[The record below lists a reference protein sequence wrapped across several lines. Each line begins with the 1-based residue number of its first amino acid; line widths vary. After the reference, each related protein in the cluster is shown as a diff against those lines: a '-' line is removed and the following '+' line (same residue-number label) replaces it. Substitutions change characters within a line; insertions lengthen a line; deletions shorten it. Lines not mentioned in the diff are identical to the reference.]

1 MAHPPV
7 IIVDTNDQV
16 VGEAKLDE
24 ARQKGFIYRLVF
36 VVAID
41 KGDRVLLQKRS
52 THMQLYPSCWDVSAG
67 GHVDDGHGYE
77 EAASY
82 ELDEE
87 LGVRGVTLHEM
98 GHFYSDAP
106 LWGGILA
113 KRFCKVYRIALDTLP
128 EQLGEEEVEEVRWFT
143 KDELRALVKNHPER
157 VAEGL
162 ERSMPYILEVI

>member
-7 IIVDTNDQV
+7 VIVDINDRV

-24 ARQKGFIYRLVF
+24 ARQNGLIYRIVF

-41 KGDRVLLQKRS
+41 ADGRVLLQKRS
-52 THMQLYPSCWDVSAG
+52 ASMKLYPSCWDVSAG
-67 GHVDDGHGYE
+67 GHVDDGHSYE

-87 LGVRGVTLHEM
+87 IGVRDAALHEV

-106 LWGGILA
+106 LWGGIPA
-113 KRFCKVYRIALDTLP
+113 KRFCKVYRISLDTLP
-128 EQLGEEEVEEVRWFT
+128 EQLGEEEVEQVRWFT
-143 KDELRALVKNHPER
+143 KDALRVLVKNRPEQI
-157 VAEGL
+157 AEGL
-162 ERSMPYILEVI
+162 ERSIPYILEAI